1 MKILQVNKFNYLRGG
16 AEKYFLDIS
25 EHLRQKGHEVA
36 VFSMHHPKNLPSLW
50 DKYFVSRLSFN
61 ESKWRDKL
69 LAPGRIIYS
78 LEAKRKFKQLVND
91 FKPDVIH
98 IHNIYHQLSPSILSI
113 ARRYKIPVVMHL
125 HDYKLVCPNY
135 QLFVDGQI
143 CYRCRKHKYCQA
155 ISHRCFNG
163 SWFKSVLVA
172 LEMFL
177 HHCVWKIYER
187 NISLYIAP
195 SEFMKKTVVSFGIPE
210 EKVEVL
216 YNFIVQPE
224 TQVGDIGAKDYLL
237 YYGRLSPEKGVNVLL
252 QALKQI
258 PKTLKL
264 KIVGSGP
271 ELENI
276 KANIELLGLEQ
287 TVELLGPKFGQEL
300 NQIILGA
307 KAIIIPSIWA
317 ENMPFVLLESLALGK
332 VVIASETG
340 GLPELITPGKTG
352 FLFANS
358 DVSDLAQKIVSL
370 DDYNLEDIGL
380 AAKKV
385 VANLTL
391 DKHHQKLLELYQRV
405 VRK

>member
-1 MKILQVNKFNYLRGG
+1 
-16 AEKYFLDIS
+16 
-25 EHLRQKGHEVA
+25 
-36 VFSMHHPKNLPSLW
+36 
-50 DKYFVSRLSFN
+50 
-61 ESKWRDKL
+61 RDKL